1 MSGTKPLTV
10 YAMPTIYGKSM
21 LRLDR
26 IMTHFSHQQFE
37 SGTNSQ
43 MIKSTPSLLSFKHK
57 LGKDT
62 SKTPKH
68 YYCGDRI
75 SQILHTR
82 LRTGCS
88 VLRYYL
94 YNRNLVPDA
103 LCFCGTVENNF
114 HFLLECQRYNVMRRE
129 MLQTVSRF
137 TDVSEMV
144 LLYGDSNLSDTN
156 NELVFKAV
164 HRYIH
169 QTKRFSSRN

>member
-1 MSGTKPLTV
+1 MRQLKVKKTLYSSIIHPFGYSKWHGFHRNPLC
-10 YAMPTIYGKSM
+10 Y
-21 LRLDR
+21 
-26 IMTHFSHQQFE
+26 
-37 SGTNSQ
+37 
-43 MIKSTPSLLSFKHK
+43 IKSTPSLLSFKHK
-57 LGKDT
+57 LEKDT
-62 SKTPKH
+62 SKTPKY

-82 LRTGCS
+82 LRTGCNA
-88 VLRYYL
+88 LRYYL

-114 HFLLECQRYNVMRRE
+114 HFLLECQKYNVMRRE

-144 LLYGDSNLSDTN
+144 LLFGESNLSDTN

-169 QTKRFSSRN
+169 QTKRFSSGN